1 MGGAREGGGRAM
13 QPHFQLLPRSVTP
26 ASIPLF
32 FQPFLAA
39 IVNLGTH
46 GPRLSGRHCNQGE
59 FSPSYILGQSH
70 SHPPGSK
77 RGHSYLTL
85 SMKLAGRYRYVQ

>member
-26 ASIPLF
+26 ASIPSF

-39 IVNLGTH
+39 IVN
-46 GPRLSGRHCNQGE
+46 PGRRVPVVWSQS
-59 FSPSYILGQSH
+59 SPSSH
-70 SHPPGSK
+70 AGAVTKGSC
-77 RGHSYLTL
+77 L
-85 SMKLAGRYRYVQ
+85 SVISWVKVTPIPLATAT